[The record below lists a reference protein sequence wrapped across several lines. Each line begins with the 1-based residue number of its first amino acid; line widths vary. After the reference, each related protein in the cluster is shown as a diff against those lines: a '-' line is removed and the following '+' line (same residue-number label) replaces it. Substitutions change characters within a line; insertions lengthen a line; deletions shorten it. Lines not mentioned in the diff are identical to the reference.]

1 MLHRRREA
9 LVAFIRR
16 MVYTVFVAFEDGFH
30 CKGYITPRQ
39 RLNAIGKDLP
49 KQTGTTCF
57 KRIPSTEI
65 DAPAGEAILD
75 GKWESFFL
83 PMLHWQDS

>member
-30 CKGYITPRQ
+30 CKGYVTP
-39 RLNAIGKDLP
+39 DLP
-49 KQTGTTCF
+49 
-57 KRIPSTEI
+57 
-65 DAPAGEAILD
+65 
-75 GKWESFFL
+75 ESVTL
-83 PMLHWQDS
+83 